1 MTEVFVID
9 PKLIAI
15 IILFVISCLQFVI
28 IIKAGNILRS
38 YSKMLVM
45 KGRITADGTVTLAD
59 EDIVPFVKETIS
71 LMNELESL
79 LKYVTGYILNHP
91 STGWFKAYIP
101 QAEAIGEAIIQELAK
116 EEPIPEQPAPEGAAN
131 V

>member
-1 MTEVFVID
+1 MTEAFVID

-91 STGWFKAYIP
+91 STGWFKGYIP

-116 EEPIPEQPAPEGAAN
+116 EEPTPEQPAPEGAA
-131 V
+131 